1 MGRVSR
7 EALSTASQRR
17 WPSGSAPLRRRSLLK
32 LGVSVAVAGPLL
44 AACGEDESGGGS
56 SSWRSGTINPTVPD
70 GFVLMC
76 VEKGY
81 LEEEGLDV
89 TFTSANS
96 TELVRA
102 AVSDRL
108 DIILLAPGT
117 GFAARE
123 TGAELKMVGVPWN
136 KVRDFIFATS
146 DITSAADLVG
156 KRIAIQAP
164 NTSSAILV
172 GAVLERNGIDP
183 DQVDLVQTGG
193 DPERIAA
200 LLSGRV
206 DATVG
211 GIENLPIIEQDPNF
225 TTVLSIGEV
234 VPDVLGAAWF
244 STGKVMRERADDLT
258 RVLRAY
264 TKGLRYALDHL
275 DEATAVAVDRLKSSP
290 QDEAVVGAAIQA
302 HRDNQIINPNLSWTD
317 QQVTATQQ
325 LNIDTGSQKALLPA
339 DEVADRQ
346 FADSVIAELGEYTW

>member
-1 MGRVSR
+1 MSTVSGER
-7 EALSTASQRR
+7 LSTARLSRR
-17 WPSGSAPLRRRSLLK
+17 GLLK
-32 LGVSVAVAGPLL
+32 VGVSVAAAGPLL
-44 AACGEDESGGGS
+44 AACGEESGAGS
-56 SSWRSGTINPTVPD
+56 GSWRSGTINPTVPD

-76 VEKGY
+76 VEQGY

-89 TFTSANS
+89 TFTTANS

-123 TGAELKMVGVPWN
+123 TGGDLTMVGVPWN

-146 DITSAADLVG
+146 DITSVADLVG

-172 GAVLERNGIDP
+172 AAVLENSGFAA
-183 DQVDLVQTGG
+183 DQVDMIPTGG
-193 DPERIAA
+193 DPERMAA

-211 GIENLPIIEQDPNF
+211 GIENLPVIEQDAEF

-244 STGKVMRERADDLT
+244 TTGKIIEERPEDLT
-258 RVLRAY
+258 KVLRAY
-264 TKGLRYALDHL
+264 TKGLRYALDNL
-275 DEATAVAVDRLKSSP
+275 DEATAVAVDRLKSAP
-290 QDEAVVGAAIQA
+290 EDEPVVAAAIAA

-325 LNIDTGSQKALLPA
+325 LNIDIGSQQELLAPE
-339 DEVADRQ
+339 EVADRQ
-346 FADSVIAELGEYTW
+346 YAEEVIAELGEYTW

>member
-1 MGRVSR
+1 MSR
-7 EALSTASQRR
+7 TTHEGLSTV
-17 WPSGSAPLRRRSLLK
+17 PLRRRSLLK
-32 LGVSVAVAGPLL
+32 LGVSVAAAGPLV
-44 AACGEDESGGGS
+44 AACGDSGGAGS

-76 VEKGY
+76 VEQGY
-81 LEEEGLDV
+81 LVDEGLDV
-89 TFTSANS
+89 TFTTANS

-102 AVSDRL
+102 AVSGRL

-123 TGAELKMVGVPWN
+123 TGTDLKMVGVPWN
-136 KVRDFIFATS
+136 KVRDFIFATR

-172 GAVLERNGIDP
+172 GAVLEANGIDP
-183 DQVDLVQTGG
+183 SQVDLVQTGG
-193 DPERIAA
+193 DPERMAA

-211 GIENLPIIEQDPNF
+211 GIENLPIIEADPDF

-244 STGKVMRERADDLT
+244 STGEVREERPDDLVK
-258 RVLRAY
+258 VLRAY

-275 DEATAVAVDRLKSSP
+275 DEATAVAMERLRSAP
-290 QDEAVVGAAIQA
+290 DDEPVVSAAIQA

-317 QQVTATQQ
+317 RQVTATQQ
-325 LNIDTGSQKALLPA
+325 LNIDTGSQQGLLPP

-346 FADSVIAELGEYTW
+346 YAEQVINELGEYTW